1 MAEAE
6 TGRMW
11 PHAQK
16 LEETGRRRLWSL
28 QRQCGSADFDFA
40 LLVSRTT

>member
-6 TGRMW
+6 TGWMW
-11 PHAQK
+11 PRAQK
-16 LEETGRRRLWSL
+16 LEETGSSLLWSL
-28 QRQCGSADFDFA
+28 QRRCGSADFDFA